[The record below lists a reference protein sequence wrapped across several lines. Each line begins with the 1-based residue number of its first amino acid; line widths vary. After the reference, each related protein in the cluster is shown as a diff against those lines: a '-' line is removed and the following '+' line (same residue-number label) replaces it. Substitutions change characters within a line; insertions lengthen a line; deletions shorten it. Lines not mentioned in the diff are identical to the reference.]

1 MQRSTG
7 VVIAVA
13 VGSAAIVAPIWLAIH
28 LAWTQSLENE
38 EARVRYNVRDVL
50 RRSDETRDQ
59 LGEALRELKQ
69 ANLPP
74 CSPAEVDLM
83 RRIDLSSSYIQAVG
97 RIQGENLI
105 CTSLG
110 TTAPIPL
117 GPVTL
122 VTDRGVDAR
131 LNVKI
136 PTAGDQPMDIF
147 STDGYA
153 FLIHPGLPIDTE
165 TEGPDTSISLFV
177 PSSPAH
183 TQLASKGS
191 GLRPEWF
198 RNVPQG
204 GEATYVDHGYVVC
217 LDRSALGDQAVVA
230 AAPLSYVYRRV
241 YQFAVLF
248 VPLGLACGLVLAWA
262 VVSVT
267 RRNLSM
273 RSILRAAARRR
284 EFFVEYQPVVELDS
298 GRWIGA
304 EALVRWRRG
313 SRIVRPDLFIPAA
326 EESGVITFITEC
338 VAEIIAADL
347 PGLLSIDPEFQVAVN
362 LSAADLRSESSIAT
376 IQEIL
381 RAEGVRPANLEVEAT
396 ERGFLQGAEA
406 RELLARVRSL
416 GISVAIDD
424 FGTGYSSLACLQTLG
439 LDTLKID
446 KAFVDTIGTD
456 GATSQVVLHIIDM
469 AHSLKLEIV
478 AEGVEKEEQAL
489 LLERRGVQ
497 YAQGWLFARPMP
509 ISSLREA
516 LIAKSAEDR
525 KVSA

>member
-1 MQRSTG
+1 M
-7 VVIAVA
+7 
-13 VGSAAIVAPIWLAIH
+13 
-28 LAWTQSLENE
+28 
-38 EARVRYNVRDVL
+38 
-50 RRSDETRDQ
+50 
-59 LGEALRELKQ
+59 
-69 ANLPP
+69 
-74 CSPAEVDLM
+74 
-83 RRIDLSSSYIQAVG
+83 
-97 RIQGENLI
+97 
-105 CTSLG
+105 
-110 TTAPIPL
+110 
-117 GPVTL
+117 
-122 VTDRGVDAR
+122 
-131 LNVKI
+131 
-136 PTAGDQPMDIF
+136 
-147 STDGYA
+147 A
-153 FLIHPGLPIDTE
+153 F
-165 TEGPDTSISLFV
+165 
-177 PSSPAH
+177 
-183 TQLASKGS
+183 KGS

-198 RNVPQG
+198 RDVPPG

-241 YQFAVLF
+241 YQFAGLF

-338 VAEIIAADL
+338 VAEIIATDL
-347 PGLLSIDPEFQVAVN
+347 PGLLSIDPEFQVAMN
-362 LSAADLRSESSIAT
+362 LSAVDLRSESSITT

-416 GISVAIDD
+416 GISVCHRRFWHRLLQ
-424 FGTGYSSLACLQTLG
+424 FGLPP
-439 LDTLKID
+439 DTWSGH
-446 KAFVDTIGTD
+446 A
-456 GATSQVVLHIIDM
+456 QNRQ
-469 AHSLKLEIV
+469 
-478 AEGVEKEEQAL
+478 GV
-489 LLERRGVQ
+489 R
-497 YAQGWLFARPMP
+497 
-509 ISSLREA
+509 
-516 LIAKSAEDR
+516 
-525 KVSA
+525 